1 MLTHF
6 EQRDESKVEVKE
18 RRGRESGREGDWR
31 EEGGPACTFV
41 RRPQCTG
48 TRLSQISPKD
58 ETEDEY
64 EVDAISKESKSS
76 C

>member
-6 EQRDESKVEVKE
+6 EQRDESKVEVK
-18 RRGRESGREGDWR
+18 GRCGRKGGREGER
-31 EEGGPACTFV
+31 AGGRASLYFCQTTP
-41 RRPQCTG
+41 CTG